1 MEDDRIKSTPDVPY
15 LAHEEE
21 MTRMERNVKRWF
33 IGWIIT
39 FAALVLTNIGWIIYE
54 NQYQDIVTET
64 YTAETDKGG
73 TAVANGSGEVHING
87 ESKLQENEN

>member
-1 MEDDRIKSTPDVPY
+1 MSNEEKMNLPDVPY

-21 MTRMERNVKRWF
+21 MTRMERSVKRWF

-39 FAALVLTNIGWIIYE
+39 FVALVLTNIGWVIYE
-54 NQYQDIVTET
+54 NQYQDVVTET
-64 YTAETDKGG
+64 YTAETDQGG
-73 TAVANGSGEVHING
+73 TAVVNGSGEVSING